1 MNEQSSRCYDV
12 IVVGGGPGGA
22 LTAMMLASRGRR
34 VTVIDRDVFPRFAV
48 GESSTPIASRTLQ
61 QIATDYSISELL
73 PLTNWGR
80 WCQSQAERSDVH
92 DIGLLTGGLKRG
104 FTYYDHR
111 PASGVASSTENVGWP
126 NRSNERL
133 LVAASP
139 SDEVGDTHW
148 VRADVDNFLI
158 EICRHRGV
166 DVRMGWR
173 LDRIERTIDDTWH
186 VHLLDEDNARDML
199 SCETLVDA
207 SGRSGAVVRCLAY
220 RDATASLRTSTAACF
235 THVIS
240 TEEPASADHELL
252 PYRPHDAAVHHLLH
266 DGWLWQLPMSD
277 GRTSVGR
284 VWHRPFNLPKTER
297 SHAKITD
304 LVENLDVQRYATL
317 QNWLAPAR
325 LAAVPRRWL
334 HADRVQHRWYDS
346 GPMTVSMLPLPTTLA
361 TIDPLHSTG
370 LAHAITGAQRVS
382 ELILRAD
389 VDAVTR
395 YAHQVQCEIELLDRV
410 ISLAYRV
417 WSRTELFFDACMLY
431 FAIAISDEEER
442 MEGGFD
448 LERSTWR
455 ATDPRTRHAIGE
467 AEAIILRAFVN
478 KQPIE
483 RRKFI
488 AALGRLCRVPLA
500 CREDNLY
507 AYTFA

>member
-1 MNEQSSRCYDV
+1 MNEQRARCNDV

-34 VTVIDRDVFPRFAV
+34 VTLIERNAFPRFAV

-61 QIATDYSISELL
+61 QIATDYGIPELL

-80 WCQSQAERSDVH
+80 WCQSQVERSDNH
-92 DIGLLTGGLKRG
+92 DTRPLTGGLKRG

-111 PASGVASSTENVGWP
+111 PASGIAQFSAQAYWP
-126 NRSNERL
+126 NRSSERL

-139 SDEVGDTHW
+139 SDAEGDTHW
-148 VRADVDNFLI
+148 VRAEVDSYLI
-158 EICRHRGV
+158 EICRQRGV
-166 DVRMGWR
+166 EIRLGWR
-173 LDRIERTIDDTWH
+173 LDRIERAIDDTWC
-186 VHLLDEDNARDML
+186 VHLLDEENEPDLL

-235 THVIS
+235 THVIG
-240 TEEPASADHELL
+240 TEESANVDCDLL

-284 VWHRPFNLPKTER
+284 VWHRLQSTPKTER
-297 SHAKITD
+297 PQAKCVD
-304 LVENLDVQRYATL
+304 LVDNLDVQHYATL
-317 QNWLAPAR
+317 RNWLSPAR

-334 HADRVQHRWYDS
+334 RADRVQHRWYS
-346 GPMTVSMLPLPTTLA
+346 PTPMTASMLPLPTTLA

-389 VDAVTR
+389 VAAITR

-417 WSRTELFFDACMLY
+417 WSRTDLFFDACMLY
-431 FAIAISDEEER
+431 FALAISDEEER
-442 MEGGFD
+442 VEGGFD

-455 ATDPRTRHAIGE
+455 ATDSRTRHAIGQ
-467 AEAIILRAFVN
+467 AEAIILRAFA
-478 KQPIE
+478 KQQPIE
-483 RRKFI
+483 RRTFV
-488 AALGRLCRVPLA
+488 ATMGRLCHVPLA
-500 CREDNLY
+500 CRDDNLY